1 MECVILLTSI
11 RRSLFA
17 TDADRTA
24 FLSSLMTG
32 ITGLMSTSKGLE
44 HADNYHQFCRL
55 LGRLKANYQLSEL
68 IKALVAAVPYVRPD
82 TGPDGHTQKLEASV
96 NMVIK
101 CYIQSMLASVPLIVS
116 EGVDDPLDD
125 EGSLRDQLER
135 LPVICR
141 FQYPAMAQFLIQQM
155 DEIMGTYQ
163 TTIAT
168 LSTYNITPAQQEAL
182 AVTEGQLTWLVYII
196 GAVVGG
202 HSWSSTHLDDGEEII
217 DASLSRRVFQLV
229 QLVDFRCC
237 QSQGQMKSDSKL
249 EQAFLFYFQNFRR
262 VYMFM
267 EEGKEAEGKTDDR
280 SDEEDDDRRGEDS
293 SSTTQLIDALIE
305 WGVSPSFESAL
316 STWMNDRCMDF
327 IEERPEIQDEQPL
340 SWGTAFAEYS
350 EWLDEQLGDFC
361 DEDGSTPEEV
371 GRQMQS
377 VMQTLSGS
385 FFPAFM
391 EITEYD
397 IFVTQMHNL
406 AEAKVIEEEA
416 AKAADGDGLV
426 EGKAGEFMSG
436 DVMNISGVWEA
447 DPNAYDPART
457 EAMLIHGE
465 CPWMNRKILKRASKL
480 VKDVRLTQTED
491 DFTIIFTLHL
501 FGTKLK
507 TYKYDV
513 WTDDL
518 NLWNKPFK
526 KKVLRPGKDG
536 LKYVQTDH
544 PNLPEGTKDTSHFWL
559 EDGGDRLMWESRMY
573 RPDLDKEVVNVQQF
587 MRRGSSLATSSRRK

>member
-1 MECVILLTSI
+1 MP
-11 RRSLFA
+11 R
-17 TDADRTA
+17 
-24 FLSSLMTG
+24 
-32 ITGLMSTSKGLE
+32 
-44 HADNYHQFCRL
+44 
-55 LGRLKANYQLSEL
+55 
-68 IKALVAAVPYVRPD
+68 
-82 TGPDGHTQKLEASV
+82 
-96 NMVIK
+96 
-101 CYIQSMLASVPLIVS
+101 
-116 EGVDDPLDD
+116 
-125 EGSLRDQLER
+125 
-135 LPVICR
+135 
-141 FQYPAMAQFLIQQM
+141 
-155 DEIMGTYQ
+155 
-163 TTIAT
+163 
-168 LSTYNITPAQQEAL
+168 
-182 AVTEGQLTWLVYII
+182 
-196 GAVVGG
+196 
-202 HSWSSTHLDDGEEII
+202 
-217 DASLSRRVFQLV
+217 
-229 QLVDFRCC
+229 
-237 QSQGQMKSDSKL
+237 
-249 EQAFLFYFQNFRR
+249 
-262 VYMFM
+262 

-361 DEDGSTPEEV
+361 DENGSTPEEV

-465 CPWMNRKILKRASKL
+465 CPWMNRKVNPPPPSCSLRKRPLTPPPPYPPPQILKRASKL

-491 DFTIIFTLHL
+491 DFVRAAACF
-501 FGTKLK
+501 
-507 TYKYDV
+507 
-513 WTDDL
+513 
-518 NLWNKPFK
+518 
-526 KKVLRPGKDG
+526 
-536 LKYVQTDH
+536 
-544 PNLPEGTKDTSHFWL
+544 
-559 EDGGDRLMWESRMY
+559 
-573 RPDLDKEVVNVQQF
+573 
-587 MRRGSSLATSSRRK
+587 